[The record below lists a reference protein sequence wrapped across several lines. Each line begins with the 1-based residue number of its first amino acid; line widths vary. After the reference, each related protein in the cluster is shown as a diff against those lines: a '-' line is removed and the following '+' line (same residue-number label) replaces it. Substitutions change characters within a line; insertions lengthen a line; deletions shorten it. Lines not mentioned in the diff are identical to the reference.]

1 MKFDKLKNKIF
12 EKRKTYKECANV
24 LGISI
29 VAFSNKINGRYEFKV
44 TEVIKLA
51 EFLSLTPEE
60 SQSIFLINNLNKIQT
75 NQINSLISNRLLQ
88 EGRKEKSNE
97 ENNINCRCDIYY

>member
-24 LGISI
+24 LGISV

-44 TEVIKLA
+44 TEAIKLA
-51 EFLSLTPEE
+51 EFLSLSSEE
-60 SQSIFLINNLNKIQT
+60 SQSIFFNK
-75 NQINSLISNRLLQ
+75 
-88 EGRKEKSNE
+88 
-97 ENNINCRCDIYY
+97 

>member
-24 LGISI
+24 LGISV

-44 TEVIKLA
+44 TEAIKLA
-51 EFLSLTPEE
+51 EFLSLSSEE
-60 SQSIFLINNLNKIQT
+60 SQSIFLINNLNEI
-75 NQINSLISNRLLQ
+75 QINKPNTLLPTDYF
-88 EGRKEKSNE
+88 KIE
-97 ENNINCRCDIYY
+97 ERRGDDGNKL